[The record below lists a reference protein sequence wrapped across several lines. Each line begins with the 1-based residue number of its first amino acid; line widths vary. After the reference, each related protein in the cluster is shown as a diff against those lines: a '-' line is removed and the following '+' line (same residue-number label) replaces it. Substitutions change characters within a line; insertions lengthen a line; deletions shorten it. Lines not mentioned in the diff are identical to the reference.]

1 MLPEDHQRFH
11 DTFFELDIFQ
21 GNTLLKK
28 DIKEQICHI
37 FLEFYIDKERNQI
50 QKNL

>member
-1 MLPEDHQRFH
+1 MLPEDHQRLH
-11 DTFFELDIFQ
+11 HTFFELDIFQ

-28 DIKEQICHI
+28 DIKELICHI